1 MSMLLPVDTEESKE
15 FEVWSVSDTKFLNSG
30 VKQVSYNNFVTVAQ
44 IEGSTMSEAK
54 QGEEKF
60 VL

>member
-15 FEVWSVSDTKFLNSG
+15 FEVWSVSDTKTLNSG

-44 IEGSTMSEAK
+44 IEGSTNW
-54 QGEEKF
+54 G
-60 VL
+60 

>member
-1 MSMLLPVDTEESKE
+1 MKRI
-15 FEVWSVSDTKFLNSG
+15 WHKFLNSG
-30 VKQVSYNNFVTVAQ
+30 VKQVSYNNFGDGAQ

-60 VL
+60 VH